1 MELPALLHDT
11 GPLGLSW
18 WQWLAL
24 PGLLVVSWLVGSL
37 LSRLAHRALVR
48 ATATT
53 SFGWDDAVASRL
65 RGPLALWCSL
75 VVAWLALSWLQLPD
89 GAELFIL
96 RALQALFLVG
106 LFWAL
111 SRLTDV
117 GAAILS
123 SSPWS
128 RSHGSFVSLVPLGA
142 RVVKIAIL
150 VVGVLTML
158 AQLGY
163 SVATLLA
170 GLGIGGL
177 AIALAAQKTMENLFG
192 AFSIGADQPF
202 REGDFVRIED
212 FVGTVEHI
220 GLRSTRFR
228 TLDRTLITI
237 PNGRLAD
244 MRLESFSVRDRIRLA
259 CTVGLVYET
268 SAEQMREVLA
278 GLESVLRAHPKIWP
292 DAVVVRFMALGASS
306 LDIEVMAWF
315 QTSDWGEFQSI
326 RQDILLAF
334 LGVVE
339 RAGTAF
345 AFPTQTIHLA
355 SSGGSEADSTPRG

>member
-1 MELPALLHDT
+1 MFRADSIELPAFLYEP
-11 GPLGLSW
+11 GPLGLSS

-24 PGLLVVSWLVGSL
+24 PGLLVVAWLVGSL
-37 LSRLAHRALVR
+37 LSRLAHRALLR

-53 SFGWDDAVASRL
+53 SFSWDDAVASRL

-75 VVAWLALSWLQLPD
+75 GIAWLALSWLQLHD
-89 GAELFIL
+89 RAELLIA
-96 RALQALFLVG
+96 RALHAFFLVG

-111 SRLTDV
+111 ARLTDV

-123 SSPWS
+123 SSSWT

-142 RVVKIAIL
+142 RLVKIAVL

-163 SVATLLA
+163 SVAPLVA

-220 GLRSTRFR
+220 GLRSTKFR

-244 MRLESFSVRDRIRLA
+244 MRLESFAVRDRIRLA

-268 SAEQMREVLA
+268 SAEQMRQVLA
-278 GLESVLRAHPKIWP
+278 GLESVLREHPKIWA
-292 DAVVVRFMALGASS
+292 DAVVVRFMAFGASS

-315 QTSDWGEFQSI
+315 QTSDWGEFQAI
-326 RQDILLAF
+326 REDILLAF

-345 AFPTQTIHLA
+345 AFPTRTLHLA
-355 SSGGSEADSTPRG
+355 SPSDS